1 MMLKNNTAVP
11 RDAFLMRYAD
21 IDADGVVT
29 NNFDGTFSTAMGY
42 NSIDGNGG
50 SGAPFGLMLQ
60 NVGTNFGFDA
70 FAQNTFEPPA
80 PCNPFANIAEQ
91 FVDRLHR
98 PAVRT
103 DA

>member
-1 MMLKNNTAVP
+1 MTLKNNTAVP

-29 NNFDGTFSTAMGY
+29 NNFDGTFSTAIGY

-60 NVGTNFGFDA
+60 NVGNTNFGFDA

-80 PCNPFANIAEQ
+80 PCNPFANIAGP
-91 FVDRLHR
+91 FVGDGSIVQLY
-98 PAVRT
+98 
-103 DA
+103 